1 MVGRFRMIGEC
12 LSGNGTC
19 TFGILPHLEGLGGG
33 RGRTYCFLC
42 DSEERLAGFLK
53 LIFCDW
59 IWLLH
64 VRIQVLNPP
73 GAGTCFEEAAIF

>member
-1 MVGRFRMIGEC
+1 MVGLFRIIGEC
-12 LSGNGTC
+12 LSGNGTL
-19 TFGILPHLEGLGGG
+19 TFSIVSHLEGLGDG
-33 RGRTYCFLC
+33 RARTHCFRW

-64 VRIQVLNPP
+64 VRIQFLNPP
-73 GAGTCFEEAAIF
+73 GVGTRFYKAAIF